1 MLEHGLHRFSAIRR
15 PRHRSPVPAIFVLV
29 QTRAEGQVGKLA
41 VKKVRRAICQQCGA
55 VGARE
60 LQRRHRVRCPRNAAM
75 PHVSL
80 PILSKL
86 RKPSGLASVELASKI
101 FLSCSLPST
110 RRTLG
115 GWH

>member
-1 MLEHGLHRFSAIRR
+1 
-15 PRHRSPVPAIFVLV
+15 
-29 QTRAEGQVGKLA
+29 
-41 VKKVRRAICQQCGA
+41 
-55 VGARE
+55 
-60 LQRRHRVRCPRNAAM
+60 M

-115 GWH
+115 VALTCAAMRMRKAQGNIGGATLACRTSGAALQPWAIL